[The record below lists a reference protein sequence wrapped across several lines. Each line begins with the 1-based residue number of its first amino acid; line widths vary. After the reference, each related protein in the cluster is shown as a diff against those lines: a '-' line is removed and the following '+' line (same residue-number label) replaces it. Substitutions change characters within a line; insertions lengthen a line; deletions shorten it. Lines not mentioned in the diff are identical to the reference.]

1 VEDTGVKDGDGLNEV
16 ALRGKE
22 RSILT
27 KEVMRVEN
35 KLKEKAGLKVADRPI
50 SHRSKKAECGMKI
63 EQTPIN
69 YESFV
74 GGGEQGEGKEVT
86 EERKVVM
93 SNTKLFISSLLETDE
108 GLLRQECLRHGPV
121 EEVNVVRKTK
131 QDQTFTF
138 GFATFVHRADAEVA
152 LRHLREF
159 GLDGRQLRTVQF
171 SQKEVKRK
179 HGSRECPACPHCGT
193 PHHPAFKCPGGQLE
207 AWGPEGYPGHPG
219 HPGQQDPRQEAVSRA
234 QQYYSYYWHIQRHYQ
249 GDALRWYQDNP
260 PPPFQGQLPPPLA
273 SQGHPQ
279 QPVTLTSHPPLPT
292 DFQSHSTPPA
302 TYQDNPPPPPAFQS
316 QPTPATS
323 QGPLGASSITAELR
337 ARIMQEVLE
346 EQISPADL
354 SKKYNISAHAIR
366 DWVKK
371 AGRKLPKSYKR
382 RNMPS
387 TSEPVFKKKKSP
399 RKIVLTKMMTIDDS
413 SEEEIDFPFYPP
425 PPARALQVKAESV
438 QDHNVKIKNEYLEE
452 EEGEVKKENIK
463 GDMTINMKRENKTER
478 GEMKEENFEE
488 EGGEVKK
495 ETIKVVKKDNMKKER
510 MTEIEEVK
518 EENNSL
524 KKEISR
530 LQEEN
535 AGLRLEKREWKSKI
549 KQEENT
555 IKMEEVDEVNEP
567 SKVEGK
573 DGKGGGGN

>member
-1 VEDTGVKDGDGLNEV
+1 MGGPPQPQTKDGNIAYNVEHVFKDENGREVRKMPVEIDGET
-16 ALRGKE
+16 
-22 RSILT
+22 IW
-27 KEVMRVEN
+27 VEC
-35 KLKEKAGLKVADRPI
+35 VP
-50 SHRSKKAECGMKI
+50 
-63 EQTPIN
+63 
-69 YESFV
+69 
-74 GGGEQGEGKEVT
+74 GGQGEGGADPIMMSLDDPDDIPKA
-86 EERKVVM
+86 VVKPP
-93 SNTKLFISSLLETDE
+93 SIS
-108 GLLRQECLRHGPV
+108 
-121 EEVNVVRKTK
+121 
-131 QDQTFTF
+131 
-138 GFATFVHRADAEVA
+138 
-152 LRHLREF
+152 
-159 GLDGRQLRTVQF
+159 
-171 SQKEVKRK
+171 
-179 HGSRECPACPHCGT
+179 
-193 PHHPAFKCPGGQLE
+193 
-207 AWGPEGYPGHPG
+207 
-219 HPGQQDPRQEAVSRA
+219 
-234 QQYYSYYWHIQRHYQ
+234 
-249 GDALRWYQDNP
+249 
-260 PPPFQGQLPPPLA
+260 
-273 SQGHPQ
+273 
-279 QPVTLTSHPPLPT
+279 
-292 DFQSHSTPPA
+292 
-302 TYQDNPPPPPAFQS
+302 
-316 QPTPATS
+316 
-323 QGPLGASSITAELR
+323 ASSFTAEQR
-337 ARIMQEVLE
+337 ARIMREVLE
-346 EQISPADL
+346 EHISPADL